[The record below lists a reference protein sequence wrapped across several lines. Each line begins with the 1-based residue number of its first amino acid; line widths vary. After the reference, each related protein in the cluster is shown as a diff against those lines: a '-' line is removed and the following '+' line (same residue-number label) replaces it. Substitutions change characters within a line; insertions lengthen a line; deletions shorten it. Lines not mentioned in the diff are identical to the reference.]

1 LPDAVV
7 FDLDGVLVESEQLWD
22 AARRRVSEQ
31 QGGRWTPEATA
42 EMQGMSAPEWSRYMS
57 ERLGVNL
64 TPEQISAAVVE
75 ELAEE
80 YRRCLPLVPGAIEAV
95 LAVAECWPLGLASS
109 SNAEIIELFL
119 DLSGLRDRFAV
130 HVASEQVGRGKPAP
144 DVYLEAARRLRVAP
158 ERCVAVE
165 DSGNGLRAAAAA
177 HMAAVAVPNPAF
189 PPDRDGLAL
198 AAVTIAGISELTPA
212 VIRRAAGEG

>member
-1 LPDAVV
+1 VPDAVL

-22 AARRRVSEQ
+22 AARRRVVEQ
-31 QGGRWTPEATA
+31 HGRSWTPEATA
-42 EMQGMSAPEWSRYMS
+42 DMQGMSAPEWSRYMS
-57 ERLGVNL
+57 ERLDVDL
-64 TPEQISAAVVE
+64 TPEQISAAVVQ
-75 ELAEE
+75 ELADE
-80 YRRCLPLVPGAIEAV
+80 YRHCLPVMPGAIEAV
-95 LAVAECWPLGLASS
+95 QAVAEHWPLGVASS

-130 HVASEQVGRGKPAP
+130 HVASEEVGRGKPAP

-189 PPDRDGLAL
+189 PPDRDALAL
-198 AAVTIAGISELTPA
+198 AAVTIAAIGELTPA
-212 VIRRAAGEG
+212 VIRRAAGEA